1 MYIYI
6 YMYIYVCV
14 RVCLGLEVAIEN
26 AKIHRI
32 LEGSHIVN
40 YMSRRIYSAK
50 CLLSCNHN
58 PELSLYCI

>member
-1 MYIYI
+1 M
-6 YMYIYVCV
+6 CV
-14 RVCLGLEVAIEN
+14 RVRIGLEVAIEN